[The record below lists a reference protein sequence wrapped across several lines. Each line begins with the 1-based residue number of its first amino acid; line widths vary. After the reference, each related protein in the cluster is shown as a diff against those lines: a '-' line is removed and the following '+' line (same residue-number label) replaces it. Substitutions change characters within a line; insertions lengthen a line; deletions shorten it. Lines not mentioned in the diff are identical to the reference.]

1 MFKIHIICVGN
12 LKEKYLKDGC
22 LEYIKRLSSYCK
34 LSIVQVDE
42 YKVPNNPSDSEITTA
57 IKAEGKRIISKIS
70 SESFVVSLCIEGNM
84 ISSESLSKKINELS
98 IYGKSDITFIIGGSF
113 GLSDGVKN
121 MSNFKMSLS
130 KMTFT
135 HQMTRMILLEQ
146 IYRSFQILNSGKYHK

>member
-1 MFKIHIICVGN
+1 
-12 LKEKYLKDGC
+12 
-22 LEYIKRLSSYCK
+22 
-34 LSIVQVDE
+34 
-42 YKVPNNPSDSEITTA
+42 
-57 IKAEGKRIISKIS
+57 
-70 SESFVVSLCIEGNM
+70 M

-113 GLSDGVKN
+113 GLSGEVKN